1 MFSVKSNGVNLV
13 NEGEGA
19 VLVGDV
25 AELLQGADCAV
36 HRVDRFKGNDLS
48 RNQMG
53 LKLVAK
59 NCFKETVNG
68 LLLKK
73 LVIRGLFFNYFLSFS
88 SKNDNFYNLM

>member
-48 RNQMG
+48 RNQIG
-53 LKLVAK
+53 LKRIRKDLSNLV
-59 NCFKETVNG
+59 NSE
-68 LLLKK
+68 
-73 LVIRGLFFNYFLSFS
+73 I
-88 SKNDNFYNLM
+88 M